1 MALRVRDATSN
12 ITAQP
17 GELSGDCA
25 LMSVWHAAAGGQYGG
40 PTVYAATLVESG
52 QRPGARATGYAA
64 TASAVAGHPA
74 TVVVQARATVRDRRM
89 VSTYSTSEISTCLVD
104 SRLRASHAT
113 TGTSLEIASASRTS
127 CGL

>member
-1 MALRVRDATSN
+1 
-12 ITAQP
+12 
-17 GELSGDCA
+17 
-25 LMSVWHAAAGGQYGG
+25 MSVWHAVAGGRYGSPRSTPPPSSDRDSAPAPERRG
-40 PTVYAATLVESG
+40 CP
-52 QRPGARATGYAA
+52 A
-64 TASAVAGHPA
+64 TAEAVAGHPA

-113 TGTSLEIASASRTS
+113 TGTSLEIANASRTS